1 MHRITIALTA
11 LSLTALA
18 QDPPSA
24 PREPLPREDNR
35 PRPQFEPQEPGRFP
49 ERKPREILTPFLG
62 IISRPAAP
70 EVRSQLKLGVG
81 FGLVIA
87 EVIPDSPAAA
97 AGLRESDILVRFNDQ
112 RLVSSE
118 QLQFLILDAGKD
130 KDVSLTFYREGAQQS
145 VTVKVAEKMMP
156 ERRPMANF
164 QGGDQPR
171 QPIYNDRQSE
181 RPMRDPSFQ
190 PGEPRPPGEQRI
202 MRRDAKGRYELTL
215 GAEPT
220 FHAMDPDGKTIWKGP
235 IAKPEQRKEIPQEIR
250 QILETMEREIPNRRP
265 RNPQPFD
272 QERD

>member
-18 QDPPSA
+18 QTPPSA
-24 PREPLPREDNR
+24 PREPLPREDDR
-35 PRPQFEPQEPGRFP
+35 PRPQFQPQEPGGFQ
-49 ERKPREILTPFLG
+49 ERKPREILTPFVG

-118 QLQFLILDAGKD
+118 QLQALILDAGKD
-130 KDVSLTFYREGAQQS
+130 KDVSLTFFREGAQQS
-145 VTVKVAEKMMP
+145 VTLKVAEKMMP
-156 ERRPMANF
+156 ERRPMF
-164 QGGDQPR
+164 
-171 QPIYNDRQSE
+171 NDRPGE
-181 RPMRDPSFQ
+181 RPMREPNFQ
-190 PGEPRPPGEQRI
+190 PGEPRQPGEQRI

-220 FHAMDPDGKTIWKGP
+220 FHATDHEGKTIWKGP

-250 QILETMEREIPNRRP
+250 QVLETMEREIPARRP

-272 QERD
+272 QERE